1 MGIDFIFPIFI
12 LIFFCEIL
20 LLYTLFIIPFSCHKR
35 TVVMNTLFEHAK
47 LMYTR
52 AYAPYSNYSVGVA
65 IQCDE
70 SVIVGGCHVESSVYG
85 LGVCAERV
93 AIFNAISQ
101 GQTSF
106 YALALV
112 TRNGGYP
119 CGACRQII
127 TEFCADIIIY
137 ICTPEKIITTTGMS
151 ELLPHSFSSKDVF
164 SEPYHPQHESHRE
177 IT

>member
-1 MGIDFIFPIFI
+1 
-12 LIFFCEIL
+12 
-20 LLYTLFIIPFSCHKR
+20 
-35 TVVMNTLFEHAK
+35 MNTLVEHAK
-47 LMYTR
+47 LMYSR
-52 AYAPYSNYSVGVA
+52 AYAPYSNYFVGVA

-70 SVIVGGCHVESSVYG
+70 SIIVGGCNVESSVYG

-101 GQTSF
+101 GQSSF

-127 TEFCADIIIY
+127 KEFCGDIIIY
-137 ICTPEKIITTTGMS
+137 ICTPEKIITTTSMTD
-151 ELLPHSFSSKDVF
+151 LLPHSFSNKDVF
-164 SEPYHPQHESHRE
+164 SAPYNPASENHRE
-177 IT
+177 LT